1 MSADKRWRLICY
13 DIRDVKRYRK
23 VFKLLR
29 GAGRSVQYSIFRA
42 RLDDRE
48 TEQLRWELSR
58 LMASEDALLII
69 DLCPRCASAVV
80 SRNHVEGWTTEPASF
95 TIIGDHHSEHERAAR
110 APSHVPG
117 GVRKAEPKSDD
128 NDRKLPGKPATKG
141 VVDA

>member
-42 RLDDRE
+42 RLDDRQ

-58 LMASEDALLII
+58 LMAPEDSLLII
-69 DLCPRCASAVV
+69 DLCPRCASNVV

-95 TIIGDHHSEHERAAR
+95 SIIGGNRSEQELAPGHAAR
-110 APSHVPG
+110 APV
-117 GVRKAEPKSDD
+117 GVRKTGPKSDD
-128 NDRKLPGKPATKG
+128 NALELLNKPAGKG
-141 VVDA
+141 GR

>member
-1 MSADKRWRLICY
+1 MSIDKRWRLICY

-58 LMASEDALLII
+58 LMAPEDALLII
-69 DLCPRCASAVV
+69 DLCPRCASTVV

-95 TIIGDHHSEHERAAR
+95 TIIGDHHSENKPAAR
-110 APSHVPG
+110 APAHALG
-117 GVRKAEPKSDD
+117 DVRKTQPKSPD
-128 NDRKLPGKPATKG
+128 NDLKSSGKPASRG
-141 VVDA
+141 RP

>member
-13 DIRDVKRYRK
+13 DILDVKRYRK

-58 LMASEDALLII
+58 LMAPEDSLLII
-69 DLCPRCASAVV
+69 DLCPRCAGTVV
-80 SRNHVEGWTTEPASF
+80 SRNHVDGWTTQPASF
-95 TIIGDHHSEHERAAR
+95 TIIGDQHSQQELASRGPDR
-110 APSHVPG
+110 VSG

-128 NDRKLPGKPATKG
+128 NDLNSPGKAGAKG
-141 VVDA
+141 RRDA

>member
-1 MSADKRWRLICY
+1 MSIDKRWRLICY

-58 LMASEDALLII
+58 LMAPEDSLLII
-69 DLCPRCASAVV
+69 DLCPRCASTVV

-95 TIIGDHHSEHERAAR
+95 TIIGDSHSEHEPAR
-110 APSHVPG
+110 RPSDHVPG

-128 NDRKLPGKPATKG
+128 NVLKSLGKPVTKG
-141 VVDA
+141 SR